1 MGFLVV
7 AIALGAAAGVG
18 IAVYGVLRGQRAVVE
33 TEAPAASAPAP
44 HEPTGT
50 LGDVRERL
58 RRQLEPAIAGVGGM
72 ERTRRLVADL
82 ASANWKLRPYEFRL
96 IQAGVALA
104 LAVIG
109 LLRFGFGLAALV
121 MAVAGWV
128 LPAIYLRN
136 RRGARLRAFDLELP
150 RAMEL
155 IANAVKGGQSVNQAL
170 HAVAENS
177 GDPIAEEFRIA
188 AREVE
193 LGASVDHA
201 LDNMVRRLGSDDLRL
216 VVMVIG
222 IQHAI
227 GGNLPAILTTLA
239 DTMRQR
245 DEMREEVLSATA
257 QSRASSVIITLLPIV
272 AAVFLFFVTPGYFTP
287 MLTNP
292 VGWVLLGI
300 ALGLLVVGNII
311 TRQMTRIA

>member
-1 MGFLVV
+1 VGPLVI
-7 AIALGAAAGVG
+7 AIALGAALGVG
-18 IAVYGVLRGQRAVVE
+18 IAVYGVLRGRRVVAFDVPTAE
-33 TEAPAASAPAP
+33 PEQPAAPAP
-44 HEPTGT
+44 
-50 LGDVRERL
+50 LGLGEVRERL
-58 RRQLEPAIAGVGGM
+58 RRQIEPAIAGVGGT
-72 ERTRRLVADL
+72 ERTRKLVADL
-82 ASANWKLRPYEFRL
+82 ASADWALRPYEFRL
-96 IQAGVALA
+96 IQGGFAVL

-109 LLRFGFGLAALV
+109 LLRFGPQLPVLV
-121 MAVAGWV
+121 MAVVGWV
-128 LPAIYLRN
+128 LPTIYLRN
-136 RRGARLRAFDLELP
+136 RRGARLRAFDLALP

-155 IANAVKGGQSVNQAL
+155 IANAVKGGQSVAQAL

-201 LDNMVRRLGSDDLRL
+201 LDNMVKRLGSDDLRL

-257 QSRASSVIITLLPIV
+257 QSRASSVIVTLLPVV
-272 AAVFLFFVTPGYFTP
+272 AGVFLFFVTPGYFAP

-292 VGWVLLGI
+292 VGWFILGL
-300 ALGLLVVGNII
+300 AAALLVVGNVI
-311 TRQMTRIA
+311 TRNMTRIA

>member
-1 MGFLVV
+1 MGFLVL
-7 AIALGAAAGVG
+7 AIAVGAAAGVG
-18 IAVYGVLRGQRAVVE
+18 IAVYGVLRGQRPVVGV
-33 TEAPAASAPAP
+33 EAAAPSAP
-44 HEPTGT
+44 EPRESTGT

-58 RRQLEPAIAGVGGM
+58 RRQLEPAISGVGGM

-96 IQAGVALA
+96 IQGGVALA

-109 LLRFGFGLAALV
+109 LLRFGFGLPALV

-136 RRGARLRAFDLELP
+136 RRGARLRSFDAELP

-155 IANAVKGGQSVNQAL
+155 IANAVKGGQSVAQAL
-170 HAVAENS
+170 HGVAENS

-272 AAVFLFFVTPGYFTP
+272 AALFLFFVTPGYFTP

>member
-1 MGFLVV
+1 MYLLVLG
-7 AIALGAAAGVG
+7 IAVGAAAGVA
-18 IAVYGVLRGQRAVVE
+18 IAVYGVLRGRGAVD
-33 TEAPAASAPAP
+33 TEVPAP
-44 HEPTGT
+44 IESEVAERTVA
-50 LGDVRERL
+50 LDVRERL
-58 RRQLEPAIAGVGGM
+58 RRQFEPTIAGVGGM

-82 ASANWKLRPYEFRL
+82 ASADWKLRPYEFRL
-96 IQAGVALA
+96 IQGATALV
-104 LAVIG
+104 LTVIG
-109 LLRFGFGLAALV
+109 LLRFGLGVPALV
-121 MAVAGWV
+121 LAIAGWV

-136 RRGARLRAFDLELP
+136 RRGARLRAFDLGLP

-155 IANAVKGGQSVNQAL
+155 IANAVKGGQSVAQAL
-170 HAVAENS
+170 HGVAENS
-177 GDPIAEEFRIA
+177 GDPIAEEFRVA

-201 LDNMVRRLGSDDLRL
+201 LENMVRRLGSDDLRL

-272 AAVFLFFVTPGYFTP
+272 AAVFLFFITPGYFTP

-292 VGWVLLGI
+292 VGWALLGL
-300 ALGLLVVGNII
+300 AVALLVIGNLI
-311 TRQMTRIA
+311 TREMTRIA